1 MTYVEMIY
9 KLVKE
14 EHEGLDAIYE
24 DSILELVGKF
34 GLYILK
40 EHNLIE
46 ACGVVHGRQLYVLC
60 GKE

>member
-9 KLVKE
+9 KLIKE

-40 EHNLIE
+40 KHNLIE
-46 ACGVVHGRQLYVLC
+46 ACGVVHGRQLYALC
-60 GKE
+60 DYK